1 MKQTS
6 KQEIVKQI
14 ERACREDLD
23 KLAGA
28 GIPREILLTQLALI
42 AERGPE
48 RMTRK
53 TKEQLRDNRDEARS
67 LSERIEKL
75 TCKARKFVEA
85 DPFLGIQTPVYNL
98 DEEWEVR
105 RAGFRPEI
113 LQRHLALA
121 LIAKRRAKP
130 ITQNWKVNPASP
142 LGMYLFSMESF
153 AKLLKEQ
160 SLAFGKYLRE
170 NGRVDSRVDRGI
182 DFIVGWIL
190 ICNENFNCWE
200 ILSRLLV
207 DAFGVGGFDDTTHI
221 TAEMLRKLA
230 PRHRREWA
238 RITTGE

>member
-105 RAGFRPEI
+105 RAGFRPRNIAETSGAGAHRKAARETDYAELEGQPGEPTRNVP
-113 LQRHLALA
+113 LQYGIVREVAEGTESR
-121 LIAKRRAKP
+121 I
-130 ITQNWKVNPASP
+130 WKVPA
-142 LGMYLFSMESF
+142 GKW
-153 AKLLKEQ
+153 ARR
-160 SLAFGKYLRE
+160 LARGSGDRFYR
-170 NGRVDSRVDRGI
+170 RMDS
-182 DFIVGWIL
+182 
-190 ICNENFNCWE
+190 
-200 ILSRLLV
+200 
-207 DAFGVGGFDDTTHI
+207 H
-221 TAEMLRKLA
+221 MQRKLQLLGDIV
-230 PRHRREWA
+230 PPA
-238 RITTGE
+238 R